1 VAETIS
7 KERDDRTMIEEVSDA
22 HRKGAVT
29 VLVPSV
35 VIEAMTAP
43 NVVHTMITINA
54 LVVDGVTP
62 EIARSSAGRHT
73 TTNSADRATAT
84 NEVVPIME
92 MLGESPSSAANDHP
106 MLVVAALDALI
117 VRDHMVSSAI
127 VADGKGLTSAV
138 RREALVV
145 VHPVGQV
152 VRPVALNEAA
162 MVSSANDH
170 MASAIRAIDN
180 VMTRGV
186 TIRAFEAV

>member
-1 VAETIS
+1 
-7 KERDDRTMIEEVSDA
+7 
-22 HRKGAVT
+22 
-29 VLVPSV
+29 
-35 VIEAMTAP
+35 
-43 NVVHTMITINA
+43 
-54 LVVDGVTP
+54 
-62 EIARSSAGRHT
+62 
-73 TTNSADRATAT
+73 
-84 NEVVPIME
+84 
-92 MLGESPSSAANDHP
+92 
-106 MLVVAALDALI
+106 
-117 VRDHMVSSAI
+117 